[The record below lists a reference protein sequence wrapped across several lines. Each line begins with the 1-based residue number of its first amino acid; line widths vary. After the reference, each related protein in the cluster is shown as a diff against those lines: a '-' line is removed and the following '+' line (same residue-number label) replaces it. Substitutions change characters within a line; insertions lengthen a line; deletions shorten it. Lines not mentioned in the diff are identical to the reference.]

1 MILQKNS
8 MTRVTEAP
16 TEQRKLGHPS
26 GIAASNTGREGW
38 LRLGRGSSGLSHGGI
53 GGGKNV
59 FFCDR
64 HT

>member
-8 MTRVTEAP
+8 MTRVTEVP
-16 TEQRKLGHPS
+16 TQQRELGHPS

-38 LRLGRGSSGLSHGGI
+38 LRLGRGSSGFGQGGT

-59 FFCDR
+59 LCYGR